1 MQTPILIGSKAAL
14 VGGFLPSWRKGNT
27 NDTDII
33 CTLEYRDCLLDALK
47 PSSHII
53 TTSAR
58 GVMFDYPNDIHLNY
72 EIMPDEIV
80 SRIAAL
86 CETETPLFPG
96 YSALLAPLE
105 IVWAA
110 RVYTVGFSQRSLE
123 KATRDAAHYDSLEK
137 ALEPEHLAIA
147 DIIRQR
153 GLLNL
158 LELFDSQT

>member
-14 VGGFLPSWRKGNT
+14 IGGFLPPWRDGKT

-33 CTLEYRDCLLDALK
+33 CTLEFRDYLLRTYEPTTHLVA
-47 PSSHII
+47 
-53 TTSAR
+53 TTSR
-58 GVMFDYPNDIHLNY
+58 GVMFDHVADIHLNY
-72 EIMPDEIV
+72 EIMPDPILK
-80 SRIAAL
+80 RIAAL
-86 CETETPLFPG
+86 CAVDTPLVG
-96 YSALLAPLE
+96 DDTALLGPLE

-110 RVYTVGFSQRSLE
+110 RVYTVGFSQKSVE